1 MTVWRVYNG
10 RGSARVQFQISPKNK
25 REKRLYSLP
34 PMRVSLFSLYLFTFV
49 CLGIVVGRAEG
60 ASGLT
65 FVNDVA
71 PILTKA
77 SCNTGACH
85 AKAGNGQN
93 GFRLSLFGFEPQEDF
108 EHIVKEGRG
117 RRVFPAAPEHSLLLR
132 KATNA
137 TPHGG
142 GRKMSPDSEDYRT
155 ILAWIGQ
162 GMPYSEEST
171 PHVTA
176 LEVLPKR
183 GTLAMHS
190 EQQLKVVAHFSDGS
204 SRDVT
209 RHAVFEPN
217 DKNLAEVDDIGLVK
231 VSDIPGNA
239 AVMVRYQGTVAT
251 YCASVPLGAVVS
263 AVPNPQSFVDELV
276 FANLK
281 TLGIPPSALCDDA
294 TYLRRVSVDVA
305 GHQPTVAETRAFLS
319 DPASD
324 KRAKLVESLLA
335 SGGYADYFANKW
347 AALLRNK
354 RLEKGTP
361 ASFAFHAWLRD
372 GFLANKPYDRVVR
385 ELLAATGEAVSNP
398 PVAWYNQVKTP
409 EQQLEDV
416 AQLFLGVRMNCA
428 QCHHHPFERWSQ
440 KDYYGLSAFFSQI
453 GRRPTPV
460 AGQSIVFH
468 KRGMAQVENKK
479 TKGLVKPAGL
489 GGESMEIA
497 PDDDPR
503 LNLADWMSEKSN
515 PFFAKSLVNRYWKHF
530 FSRGLVEPEDD
541 IRDTN
546 PPSNPELLEALARH
560 FTESGFDLKAVVRI
574 IVNSAAYQL
583 SATPNALNA
592 SDRQNFSH
600 FYPKRLNAEVL
611 LDAVDQ
617 LTGTT
622 TDFADLPAGTR
633 AIALPDNSYNKASY
647 FLTVFGRPEADS
659 ACECER
665 VQSSSLSQSLYL
677 MNATEVKTKLAKSD
691 GRAAKLSKGGDD
703 AANIDELYEAALCR
717 LPRAAERQIA
727 MEFLASPRAD
737 AAGVALVPA
746 KARTAA
752 YEDLIWAVLNT
763 KEFLYNH

>member
-1 MTVWRVYNG
+1 
-10 RGSARVQFQISPKNK
+10 
-25 REKRLYSLP
+25 
-34 PMRVSLFSLYLFTFV
+34 MRVLSFNLVFFLFACV
-49 CLGIVVGRAEG
+49 CLGLT
-60 ASGLT
+60 ASGADLT
-65 FVNDVA
+65 FLNDVA

-117 RRVFPAAPEHSLLLR
+117 RRVFPAAPAHSLLLR
-132 KATNA
+132 KATNS

-142 GRKMSPDSEDYRT
+142 GRKVSPDSEDYRT

-162 GMPYSEEST
+162 GMPYAGEST
-171 PHVTA
+171 PHITA

-209 RHAVFEPN
+209 RHSVFEAN
-217 DKNLAEVDDIGLVK
+217 DKNLAEVDECGLVK
-231 VSDIPGNA
+231 IADIPGNA
-239 AVMVRYQGTVAT
+239 AVMVRYQGMVAT

-263 AVPNPQSFVDELV
+263 DVIKPQNFVDGLV

-305 GHQPTVAETRAFLS
+305 GHQPTVAETRAFFADS
-319 DPASD
+319 SPD

-354 RLEKGTP
+354 RLDKGTP

-372 GFLANKPYDRVVR
+372 GLLANKPYDQIVR
-385 ELLAATGEAVSNP
+385 ELLAATGEAVTNP

-468 KRGMAQVENKK
+468 KRGLAQVENKK
-479 TKGLVKPAGL
+479 TKALIKPAGL
-489 GGESMEIA
+489 GGETMEIA

-503 LNLADWMSEKSN
+503 LNLADWMSDKSN

-546 PPSNPELLEALARH
+546 PPSNPELLEALARY
-560 FTESGFDLKAVVRI
+560 FIEGGFDLKAVVRVL
-574 IVNSAAYQL
+574 VNSAAYQL
-583 SATPNALNA
+583 SATPNDFNA

-617 LTGTT
+617 LTGAT
-622 TDFADLPAGTR
+622 TDFADLPVGTR

-665 VQSSSLSQSLYL
+665 VQSASLSQSLHL
-677 MNATEVKTKLAKSD
+677 MNAAEVKAKLAKAD
-691 GRAAKLSKGGDD
+691 GRAAKLSKGADD

-717 LPRAAERQIA
+717 LPKTEERQTA
-727 MEFLASPRAD
+727 EEFLSRPRTD
-737 AAGVALVPA
+737 AAGVALAPA
-746 KARTAA
+746 KARTTA

>member
-1 MTVWRVYNG
+1 MT
-10 RGSARVQFQISPKNK
+10 
-25 REKRLYSLP
+25 
-34 PMRVSLFSLYLFTFV
+34 PMRLLSVNLYIIAFM
-49 CLGIVVGRAEG
+49 CLALTTGGAQG
-60 ASGLT
+60 ASALT
-65 FVNDVA
+65 FINDVA

-132 KATNA
+132 KATNS

-142 GRKMSPDSEDYRT
+142 GRKVAPDSEDYRT
-155 ILAWIGQ
+155 IAAWIAQ
-162 GMPYSEEST
+162 GMPYSTEST
-171 PHVTA
+171 PHITA
-176 LEVLPKR
+176 LEVQPKR

-190 EQQLKVVAHFSDGS
+190 TQQLKVVAHFSDGN

-209 RHAVFEPN
+209 RHALFEAN
-217 DKNLAEVDDIGLVK
+217 DKNLAEADEGGLVK
-231 VSDIPGNA
+231 ISDIPGNA
-239 AVMVRYQGTVAT
+239 AVMVRYLGMVAT
-251 YCASVPLGAVVS
+251 YCASVPLGAPVTE
-263 AVPNPQSFVDELV
+263 VPKPHNFVDDLV

-305 GHQPTVAETRAFLS
+305 GHQPTVAETRAFL
-319 DPASD
+319 ANTAAD
-324 KRAKLVESLLA
+324 KRSQLVESLLA

-354 RLEKGTP
+354 RLDKGTP

-453 GRRPTPV
+453 GRRPTSV
-460 AGQSIVFH
+460 AGQSVVFH
-468 KRGMAQVENKK
+468 KRGMAQAENKK
-479 TKGLVKPAGL
+479 TKVPVKPAGL
-489 GGESMEIA
+489 GGATMDIP

-503 LNLADWMSEKSN
+503 LNLADWMGEKSN

-583 SATPNALNA
+583 SAIPNTFNA

-617 LTGTT
+617 LTGAT

-665 VQSSSLSQSLYL
+665 VQSSSLSQSLHL
-677 MNATEVKTKLAKSD
+677 MNAAEVKTKLAKTD
-691 GRAAKLSKGGDD
+691 GRAAKLSKGVDD

-717 LPRAAERQIA
+717 TPKAPERQTA
-727 MEFLASPRAD
+727 MDFLARPRAD
-737 AAGVALVPA
+737 AEGVALAPA